1 MCKFFKFLYRLIP
14 GRNFQFFLI
23 KKHFSGCYRCQKEI
37 EINDLLKEII
47 VIPEWIKAEKSL
59 WPQIK
64 PVLYTPEEKVLKIK
78 RKYEV
83 SFFKKWRWAIAG
95 LALVIVMGL
104 SLMVHQNFLK
114 ESLSKEKPRIEIT
127 YAEIKGK
134 KAKPYIYQTP
144 NMSFIWF
151 AKTKDNGG

>member
-14 GRNFQFFLI
+14 VRNFQSFLI
-23 KKHFSGCYRCQKEI
+23 KKHFSGCYCCQKEM

-47 VIPEWIKAEKSL
+47 VIPDWIKAEKSI

-64 PVLYTPEEKVLKIK
+64 PVLHTPEEKALKIK

-104 SLMVHQNFLK
+104 SLMVHQNFIK
-114 ESLSKEKPRIEIT
+114 ESFSKEKPRIEIT

-134 KAKPYIYQTP
+134 KAKPFIYQTP

-151 AKTKDNGG
+151 AKAKDNGG